1 MEALKPEVAALS
13 GRAADETASQGR
25 LQRAGPRSRQPELRL
40 LLGSPRHPGPDALP
54 GPPRGDGQTVNL
66 VRPAPQV
73 LESLG
78 VMVVLSRCPSLH
90 EPARSQGFPIPA
102 DNFPS
107 ELARVCDSV
116 GKSPA

>member
-40 LLGSPRHPGPDALP
+40 LSGSPGPPGPDARP
-54 GPPRGDGQTVNL
+54 GPPRGDVQTVNL
-66 VRPAPQV
+66 VRQAPQV

-107 ELARVCDSV
+107 ELARV
-116 GKSPA
+116 